1 MSKELFKNLLA
12 DFKKSNKE
20 RREKIAKKAGYNTIA
35 EYELFLNRMILDDT
49 ISENITIEK
58 PVIHVIDIIDCSGSM
73 YGEKI
78 KTAESG
84 INKGILELK
93 KDTNVIYKYSL
104 CTFSYSSNIFMR
116 YTRVDIND
124 ILEVSFKAQ
133 GYTALYDA
141 IGRVFNEISFKS
153 NNEKVLINIYTD
165 GEENDSR
172 VWNALSISRLIE
184 ESKDKGITVTFIGLK
199 DDVNRVINKL
209 KIEESNTLCYNGT
222 AEDFNLSLIATFTA
236 RTNYATSVLAGE
248 DVSRGFYKKD
258 IEKTNKAYEAEK
270 KAIIQKV
277 VDAKVSDIPALL
289 NELIENPLSK
299 VVPGKLRIMKGRHYS
314 NIDELGRI

>member
-1 MSKELFKNLLA
+1 
-12 DFKKSNKE
+12 
-20 RREKIAKKAGYNTIA
+20 
-35 EYELFLNRMILDDT
+35 
-49 ISENITIEK
+49 
-58 PVIHVIDIIDCSGSM
+58 
-73 YGEKI
+73 
-78 KTAESG
+78 
-84 INKGILELK
+84 
-93 KDTNVIYKYSL
+93 
-104 CTFSYSSNIFMR
+104 MR

-248 DVSRGFYKKD
+248 DVSRGFYKD

>member
-58 PVIHVIDIIDCSGSM
+58 PVIHVIDIVDCSGSM

-141 IGRVFNEISFKS
+141 IGKVFNEIRFKS

-165 GEENDSR
+165 GEENNSR
-172 VWNALSISRLIE
+172 VWNASSISKLIE
-184 ESKDKGITVTFIGLK
+184 EGKDKGITVTFIGLK

-248 DVSRGFYKKD
+248 DVSRGFYKN
-258 IEKTNKAYEAEK
+258 IK
-270 KAIIQKV
+270 K
-277 VDAKVSDIPALL
+277 
-289 NELIENPLSK
+289 
-299 VVPGKLRIMKGRHYS
+299 
-314 NIDELGRI
+314 